1 MRTLSLALLL
11 ALSLPACRKHTPPEE
26 PAVAPVVAAATPEEA
41 APVVA
46 APEALP
52 SPARETP
59 VAPPAPAGPER
70 TTPPSSDELKAA
82 LKPLFPK
89 IGQCITRATPA
100 PERTQFE
107 LFFVAAPAGTVSDF
121 GLRGVPEANE
131 CLRDVFEH
139 VSFAPWTGLPQI
151 TDLTVQRSGE
161 PVPAPRPDGGAA
173 KK

>member
-107 LFFVAAPAGTVSDF
+107 LF